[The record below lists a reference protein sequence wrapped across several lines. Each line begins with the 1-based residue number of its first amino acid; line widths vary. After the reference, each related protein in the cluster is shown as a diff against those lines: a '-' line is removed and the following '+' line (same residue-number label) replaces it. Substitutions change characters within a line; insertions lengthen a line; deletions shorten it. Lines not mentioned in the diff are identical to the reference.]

1 MEKVEDK
8 QGKQTRY
15 RIANKRVEAALL
27 RLEKVMDKPLINNNA
42 AELEEISALILEN
55 KKLKKI
61 NKSVEERLSRAI
73 KKLKNILKEA

>member
-42 AELEEISALILEN
+42 AELEEISALIMEN

-61 NKSVEERLSRAI
+61 NKSVEERLSGAI
-73 KKLKNILKEA
+73 NKLKNILKEA

>member
-15 RIANKRVEAALL
+15 RIANKRVEAVLL